1 MLPVHFLM
9 IQAAMTTATRA
20 FCLLFLTLG
29 MGLGHAVFAADNKRA
44 ITLAQIAEHP
54 ARQAPAT
61 AVSLNHTTL
70 SAQLQATVTAIPVGV
85 SQQVKKGET
94 LLQLDCT
101 DFNLALQLAEAGITI
116 AKARLDLAKTQQD
129 RAAQLMQKDLTS
141 RESLDTANA
150 EAIARQAEQLQARI
164 NLQRAQLDVKRCQ
177 IKAPFDG
184 IITQRIASVGQ
195 LAAVGTPL
203 ITIVDTR
210 QLELSALIKPH
221 EVSQLQQAALAFVA
235 DQSYPVTLLR
245 SGGIVNTE
253 TRDQEIRLAFRDQA
267 PPPGTAGKLV
277 WTDPRSFVP
286 AQYVVKREGQWGVF
300 IKQEGKA
307 RFIALPN
314 AIPGRSAP
322 LELAEDTLI
331 VVKGLGP
338 LNSGDPLP

>member
-1 MLPVHFLM
+1 
-9 IQAAMTTATRA
+9 MTTATRKL
-20 FCLLFLTLG
+20 CLLFLTLG
-29 MGLGHAVFAADNKRA
+29 VGLTHNLYAADSKRTL
-44 ITLAQIAEHP
+44 TLAQIAEHP

-85 SQQVKKGET
+85 SQQVKQGEI

-101 DFNLALQLAEAGITI
+101 DFNLSLQLAKAGITI
-116 AKARLDLAKTQQD
+116 TQARLDLAKTQQN
-129 RAAQLMQKDLTS
+129 RATQLMQKDLAS
-141 RESLDTANA
+141 RENVDTANA
-150 EAIARQAEQLQARI
+150 EAIARQAELQQAEI
-164 NLQRAQLDVKRCQ
+164 NLQQAQLDVKRCQ

-184 IITQRIASVGQ
+184 IVTQRIANVGQ

-210 QLELSALIKPH
+210 QLELSALVNPR
-221 EVSQLQQAALAFVA
+221 EVAQLSQADLVFVA
-235 DQSYPVTLLR
+235 DQSYPVSLLR
-245 SGGIVNTE
+245 AGGIVNTE
-253 TRDQEIRLAFRDQA
+253 TRDQEIRLAFHGDT

-286 AQYVVKREGQWGVF
+286 SQYVVKRDGQWGVF
-300 IKQEGKA
+300 IKQQGKA
-307 RFIALPN
+307 HFIALPN

-322 LELAEDTLI
+322 LEMAEDTPI

-338 LNSGDPLP
+338 LNSGEPLP